1 MYGTDTSGM
10 LESQGQEANDINAE
24 VNASKS
30 GWLQNAGAL
39 LGDAAGV
46 AGMAGGFGIP
56 GFSGFKG
63 K

>member
-10 LESQGQEANDINAE
+10 LESQGQETNDINAG